1 LQRRAPY
8 FVTPNLEAPA
18 QVKTAPTTD
27 RSCLSNPETIYVRL
41 HATSPAVFQRFI
53 DFWNRQMLLPSS
65 GLDRKLYEGR
75 LASWVQFI
83 PILASLGLLVQAP
96 SLGQNKTSNGNRR
109 TTQEEE

>member
-1 LQRRAPY
+1 
-8 FVTPNLEAPA
+8 
-18 QVKTAPTTD
+18 
-27 RSCLSNPETIYVRL
+27 
-41 HATSPAVFQRFI
+41 
-53 DFWNRQMLLPSS
+53 MLLPSS